1 MVYSMCILHVHVIS
15 LQYVAAAD
23 DDQSSRSQTNFV
35 QVLYVQSVLSLF
47 SYSSGKHLGILSCCF
62 HPHNDV
68 HHMAQWTRS
77 IAAHTYWVLYTTQK
91 V

>member
-1 MVYSMCILHVHVIS
+1 MVYSLCILHVHVIS

-47 SYSSGKHLGILSCCF
+47 SYSSGKHLI
-62 HPHNDV
+62 
-68 HHMAQWTRS
+68 
-77 IAAHTYWVLYTTQK
+77 Y
-91 V
+91 